1 MKVLQLVF
9 LLFLPSLLNAHDN
22 HPMGKMAVEI
32 TRAVYSDHSINV
44 EADLYLNGG
53 QAVQLDG
60 ISVAG
65 GEVVNLP
72 FPLSIDGDG
81 ARNGHVKVSFTITF
95 FETAPHIFSAMFDF
109 GLQGTGP
116 VLIIPEQMMKGIH

>member
-1 MKVLQLVF
+1 MKVLQLVS

-32 TRAVYSDHSINV
+32 TRAVHSGHSIDV
-44 EADLYLNGG
+44 DADLYLNGG
-53 QAVQLDG
+53 QAMQLDG

-72 FPLSIDGDG
+72 FPLLIDGDG
-81 ARNGHVKVSFTITF
+81 ARNGHLKVSFTITF
-95 FETAPHIFSAMFDF
+95 FETAPHVFSAMFDF
-109 GLQGTGP
+109 GPKGTGP

>member
-1 MKVLQLVF
+1 MKVLHLVF

-22 HPMGKMAVEI
+22 YQVGKMAVEI
-32 TRAVYSDHSINV
+32 TRAVYSGHSIDV
-44 EADLYLNGG
+44 EANLNLNGG
-53 QAVQLDG
+53 QAMQLDG

-72 FPLSIDGDG
+72 FPLLIDGDG
-81 ARNGHVKVSFTITF
+81 ARNGHVKLSFTITF

-109 GLQGTGP
+109 GPQGTGP

>member
-1 MKVLQLVF
+1 MKVLELVF
-9 LLFLPSLLNAHDN
+9 LLFLPNFLNAHDN

-32 TRAVYSDHSINV
+32 TRAMHSGHSIDV
-44 EADLYLNGG
+44 DADLYLNGG
-53 QAVQLDG
+53 QAMQLDG

-72 FPLSIDGDG
+72 FPLLIDGDG

-95 FETAPHIFSAMFDF
+95 FETAPHVFSAMFDF
-109 GLQGTGP
+109 GPEGKGP